1 MSSRTETS
9 CRCASMYDSPYPEG
23 MKSVNIGVDP
33 DDKRDMESRKDTL
46 AKNEGAWG
54 KDISLLIVDDEEFI
68 RAIIRERLEIEGFS
82 VDEAGDGRQAL
93 KKLGTG
99 SYSIMLTD
107 IRMPEMD
114 GIALLQE
121 ASRRYPD
128 TARIVMTAYADLET
142 AVAALKNGALDYIL
156 KPFSFDVLLITIQ
169 NALRKREIEQKLHD
183 YQLNLEKK
191 VKEQT
196 EIINMVYV
204 RSINSLVKAL
214 EAKDF
219 YTRGH
224 SQRVTL
230 YSVAIGTKLGLSP
243 SSLED
248 LRQAAILHDLGKIG
262 VKEAVLN
269 KPNKL
274 NDEERAEVMRHPQV
288 ATMILHPIPFFR
300 KLLPAI
306 LHHHERFD
314 GLGYPGGI
322 GGKRIPLESRVMT
335 IADAYDAMTSDR
347 AYRASLPAEEAVSE
361 ILRCSGTQFDPELVS
376 VFLSVRDSVRENGD
390 SFVSDWLDAEDP
402 DEDPTAV
409 PDS

>member
-9 CRCASMYDSPYPEG
+9 CRCASTYDSPFPGG
-23 MKSVNIGVDP
+23 MISINIGEDP
-33 DDKRDMESRKDTL
+33 DDKRDMESRMDPL
-46 AKNEGAWG
+46 ANSDRSWG

-68 RAIIRERLEIEGFS
+68 RTIIRERLEIEGFS
-82 VDEAGDGRQAL
+82 VDEAENGRQAL

-99 SYSIMLTD
+99 SYSILLTD

-114 GIALLQE
+114 GITLLRE
-121 ASRRYPD
+121 ASRRHPD
-128 TARIVMTAYADLET
+128 TARIVMTAYADLDT

-169 NALRKREIEQKLHD
+169 NALRKKEIERKLHD

-204 RSINSLVKAL
+204 RSIHSLIKAL

-230 YSVAIGTKLGLSP
+230 YSVAIGDRMGLS
-243 SSLED
+243 SSTLED
-248 LRQAAILHDLGKIG
+248 LRRAAILHDLGKIG
-262 VKEAVLN
+262 IKEAILN
-269 KPNKL
+269 KQGRL
-274 NDEERAEVMRHPQV
+274 TEEEIAEVMRHPRV
-288 ATMILHPIPFFR
+288 ATKILHPIPFFR
-300 KLLPAI
+300 NLLPAI

-314 GLGYPGGI
+314 GLGYPGRI
-322 GGKRIPLESRVMT
+322 EGKKIPLESRIMAV
-335 IADAYDAMTSDR
+335 ADAYDAMTSDR
-347 AYRASLPAEEAVSE
+347 AYRAALPAEAAVSE
-361 ILRCSGTQFDPELVS
+361 ILRCSGTQFDPEVVS
-376 VFLSVRDSVRENGD
+376 VFLSVRESIHGNGD
-390 SFVSDWLDAEDP
+390 SFVSDWLDGENP
-402 DEDPTAV
+402 DEELFAV
-409 PDS
+409 PDR